1 MRISDW
7 SSDVCSSDLSRGFQ
21 WPAKLP
27 ARHDAPVIQ
36 YADTQSRQEID
47 RNRIVDQKSS
57 GEQEGQSTQKP
68 VALLDQQR
76 DSQTGEAVE
85 NHLEG
90 QAPRV
95 GSELFRMPEQIGKSD
110 ACEDGGPVV
119 ELGIGVCPGVE
130 QHAKQRQGQDQRI
143 QTQETAPGEL
153 PRGIAQ
159 HAGQG
164 DEAAAGEKQQAAV
177 NANTT

>member
-7 SSDVCSSDLSRGFQ
+7 SSDVCSSDL
-21 WPAKLP
+21 
-27 ARHDAPVIQ
+27 
-36 YADTQSRQEID
+36 
-47 RNRIVDQKSS
+47 RIVDQKSS

-90 QAPRV
+90 QAPRG
-95 GSELFRMPEQIGKSD
+95 GSELFRMPEKIGKSE

-119 ELGIGVCPGVE
+119 EIGIGEIGRAHV
-130 QHAKQRQGQDQRI
+130 
-143 QTQETAPGEL
+143 
-153 PRGIAQ
+153 
-159 HAGQG
+159 
-164 DEAAAGEKQQAAV
+164 
-177 NANTT
+177 